1 MNRAAGRASYSIIFD
16 RQLLPKPLSS
26 ALPTDRYNP
35 SAGPRIMQM
44 RMGLGKGAEQEKRN
58 NFGLTIAPCW
68 PMVAPSIAL

>member
-1 MNRAAGRASYSIIFD
+1 PNRSMNRAAGRASYSIIFD

-44 RMGLGKGAEQEKRN
+44 RMGLGKGGGARK
-58 NFGLTIAPCW
+58 TK
-68 PMVAPSIAL
+68 